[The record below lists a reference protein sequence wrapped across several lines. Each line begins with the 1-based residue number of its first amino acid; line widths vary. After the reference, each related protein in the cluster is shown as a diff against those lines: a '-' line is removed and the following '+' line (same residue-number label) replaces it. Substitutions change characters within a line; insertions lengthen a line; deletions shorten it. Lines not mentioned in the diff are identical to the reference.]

1 MKGRIL
7 RMVEHLSNAIAADA
21 KVFATIF
28 LLLIAVIFVAFVRI
42 FFLKRKV
49 KKMTPPT
56 MGDIFEVEKDGQY
69 IVVSP
74 NAIIIDVET
83 NEKFRVYQVFDR
95 IWPNVGKKLHTF
107 YSQPFEIKMKVA
119 EFKKGSSNGYTV
131 LVTDNKKKT
140 YKLVTKYLHANYTID
155 IETSE
160 EDVNNSSK

>member
-1 MKGRIL
+1 
-7 RMVEHLSNAIAADA
+7 MVEHLSNAIAADA

-28 LLLIAVIFVAFVRI
+28 LLLIAVIFVAFVLI

-160 EDVNNSSK
+160 EDVNNSK

>member
-1 MKGRIL
+1 MF
-7 RMVEHLSNAIAADA
+7 EHLSNAIAADA

-28 LLLIAVIFVAFVRI
+28 LLLIAVTFVAFGRI

-56 MGDIFEVEKDGQY
+56 MGDVFEVEKDGEY

-74 NAIIIDVET
+74 NAILIDVKT
-83 NEKFRVYQVFDR
+83 NEEFRVYQILDR
-95 IWPNVGKKLHTF
+95 IWPDVGKKLHDF

-119 EFKKGSSNGYTV
+119 EFKKGSRGYTV

-140 YKLVTKYLHANYTID
+140 YKLVTKYLNKNYTIE

-160 EDVNNSSK
+160 EDVNNSK

>member
-1 MKGRIL
+1 
-7 RMVEHLSNAIAADA
+7 MVEHLSNAIAADA

-155 IETSE
+155 IETSNSE

>member
-7 RMVEHLSNAIAADA
+7 RMFEHLSNAIAADA

-28 LLLIAVIFVAFVRI
+28 LLLIVVIFVAFVRI
-42 FFLKRKV
+42 FFLKRKA

-160 EDVNNSSK
+160 EDVNNSK

>member
-1 MKGRIL
+1 
-7 RMVEHLSNAIAADA
+7 MVEHLSNAIAADA

>member
-1 MKGRIL
+1 MF
-7 RMVEHLSNAIAADA
+7 EHLSNAIAADA

-28 LLLIAVIFVAFVRI
+28 LLLIAVIFVAFVLI

-160 EDVNNSSK
+160 EDVNNSK

>member
-1 MKGRIL
+1 MF
-7 RMVEHLSNAIAADA
+7 EHLSNAIAADA

-28 LLLIAVIFVAFVRI
+28 LLLIAVIFVAFVLI

-49 KKMTPPT
+49 KKITPPT

-160 EDVNNSSK
+160 EDVNNSK

>member
-1 MKGRIL
+1 
-7 RMVEHLSNAIAADA
+7 MVEHLSNAIAADA

-28 LLLIAVIFVAFVRI
+28 LLLIAVIFVAFARN

-160 EDVNNSSK
+160 EDVNNSK

>member
-1 MKGRIL
+1 
-7 RMVEHLSNAIAADA
+7 
-21 KVFATIF
+21 
-28 LLLIAVIFVAFVRI
+28 
-42 FFLKRKV
+42 
-49 KKMTPPT
+49 

-74 NAIIIDVET
+74 NAIILDVET

-160 EDVNNSSK
+160 EDVNNSK

>member
-7 RMVEHLSNAIAADA
+7 RMFEHLSNAIAADA

-28 LLLIAVIFVAFVRI
+28 LLLIAVIFVAFVLI

-160 EDVNNSSK
+160 EDVNNSK